1 MDRNIIKRHVVA
13 IDISTEQTTYAVV
26 DLQGGILAK
35 ESFPTADYAHVNEY
49 VSVLSDKIIMMVE
62 QNGGYESIRSVGV
75 SAPSANFITGS
86 MENAS
91 NMPWKGHV
99 PLAALLRDR
108 LGLAVALGNDAH
120 VTAVGE
126 KSFGAARGLRD
137 FLVVNVSSHGGVGSC
152 ICLDGKP
159 CLGADGF
166 AGEFGHI
173 CLVQDGRQCSCGLKG
188 CVEEYTSERGLVKTV
203 LELLDETGKDSVLK
217 GAEKMTI
224 QSIADA
230 CEQGDEVAIE
240 AFRRT
245 GTYLGRALATY
256 ASLIDPEAIILTG
269 DMVTQA
275 KWLGDSVRE
284 AFDAHIFQNLKG
296 KVDIL
301 ISPLNNNERDLLGA
315 SALAWEV
322 KEYSLFK

>member
-1 MDRNIIKRHVVA
+1 MDGNIIKRHVVG
-13 IDISTEQTTYAVV
+13 IDISTELTTYAVV

-35 ESFPTADYAHVNEY
+35 ESFPTTDYTNVNEY
-49 VSVLSDKIIMMVE
+49 VSALSDKIVMLVE

-75 SAPSANFITGS
+75 SAPSGNFITGS

-99 PLAALLRDR
+99 PLAAMLRDR

-126 KSFGAARGLRD
+126 KTFGAARGLRD
-137 FLVVNVSSHGGVGSC
+137 FIIVTVSSHGGVGSC
-152 ICLDGKP
+152 VFIGGQP
-159 CLGADGF
+159 HLGTSGY
-166 AGEFGHI
+166 AGEFGHMCI
-173 CLVQDGRQCSCGLKG
+173 AQDGRQCNCGHKG
-188 CVEEYTSERGLVKTV
+188 CVEEYTSARGLVKTV
-203 LELLDETGKDSVLK
+203 QEIMNETGKSSTLSTLDK
-217 GAEKMTI
+217 ITI
-224 QSIADA
+224 KAVSEA

-245 GTYLGRALATY
+245 GTYLGMALANY

-269 DMVTQA
+269 DMVMYG
-275 KWLGDSVRE
+275 KWLMDSLKE
-284 AFDAHIFQNLKG
+284 AFETHIFQNLRG

-301 ISPLNNNERDLLGA
+301 LSPLNNNERDLLGA

>member
-1 MDRNIIKRHVVA
+1 MDENTIKRHVVA
-13 IDISTEQTTYAVV
+13 IDISTNFTTYAVV

-35 ESFPTADYAHVNEY
+35 ESFLTSDCSNVAEY
-49 VSVLSDKIIMMVE
+49 VSVLSDKIIMLVE

-75 SAPSANFITGS
+75 SAPSGNFITGS

-99 PLAALLRDR
+99 PLAAMLRDR
-108 LGLAVALGNDAH
+108 LGLAVAVGNDAH

-137 FLVVNVSSHGGVGSC
+137 FIVVNVSSHGGVGSC
-152 ICLDGKP
+152 IYLDGRP
-159 CLGADGF
+159 HLGSEGF
-166 AGEFGHI
+166 AGEFGHM
-173 CLVQDGRQCSCGLKG
+173 CLVHGGRQCSCGLKG
-188 CVEEYTSERGLVKTV
+188 CVEEYTAERGLVKTV
-203 LELLDETGKDSVLK
+203 LELIDETGKDSILK
-217 GAEKMTI
+217 GVGNMTI
-224 QSIADA
+224 KTVADA
-230 CEQGDEVAIE
+230 SEQGDEVAIE

-245 GTYLGRALATY
+245 GLYLGRALATY

-269 DMVTQA
+269 DMMIYS
-275 KWLGDSVRE
+275 KWVMDAMHES
-284 AFDAHIFQNLKG
+284 FDANIFQNMKG

-301 ISPLNNNERDLLGA
+301 ISPLNNSERDLLGA